1 MVVQTVNRHALHKY
15 EELTSALET
24 VRIAL
29 AETDPLIKAMG
40 ESTPDRSHGWQV
52 PAKKEVL
59 AARSK
64 VTDLLDVLR
73 AKAKEYEKQLIANG
87 WRV

>member
-1 MVVQTVNRHALHKY
+1 MVVQVVNAHALRKY

-29 AETDPLIKAMG
+29 EEADPVIAAMADARV
-40 ESTPDRSHGWQV
+40 ERHLGWKV
-52 PAKKEVL
+52 PAKKEILV
-59 AARSK
+59 ARRK
-64 VTDLLDVLR
+64 TADLLDALR
-73 AKAKEYEKQLIANG
+73 AKAKEYEKELIANG

>member
-1 MVVQTVNRHALHKY
+1 MVVQSVNRHALRKY
-15 EELTSALET
+15 EEFTGALET

-29 AETDPLIKAMG
+29 EEADPLIKQMRDTAPG
-40 ESTPDRSHGWQV
+40 RSHGWQV

-59 AARSK
+59 AARAK
-64 VTDLLDVLR
+64 VTELLDRLR
-73 AKAKEYEKQLIANG
+73 EQSKKYEKELIANG

>member
-1 MVVQTVNRHALHKY
+1 MVVHTINRHALHKY
-15 EELTSALET
+15 EEFTSALET

-29 AETDPLIKAMG
+29 DEADPVIAAMN
-40 ESTPDRSHGWQV
+40 ESHAGRHLGWNV

-59 AARSK
+59 VARKK
-64 VTDLLDVLR
+64 VTELLDTLR
-73 AKAKEYEKQLIANG
+73 KQAKKYEKELIANG